1 MFWITHIFL
10 YIVLPGIVIYALFR
24 LLLMYKYKLNF
35 RSEIRNLVI
44 YLYVLGLFFIV
55 WLNPTPDFGYLPIN
69 LVPFKTMMELLNH
82 DLSVYIIAS
91 NLLGNIIL
99 TLPIGILIV
108 YKWKQ
113 IKFLHLLCIALAV
126 PILIESIQCILYYI
140 GYGSRSID
148 IDDVI
153 LNMTG
158 ILIGY
163 YLSRWTFHLYQM
175 KKDSKQPINSTLK
188 GRG

>member
-1 MFWITHIFL
+1 MFWITDIFL
-10 YIVLPGIVIYALFR
+10 YILLPGIAIYALFR
-24 LLLMYKYKLNF
+24 LLLIYKYKLNF

-44 YLYVLGLFFIV
+44 YLYLLGLIFIV
-55 WLNPTPDFGYLPIN
+55 WLTPAPNFSYLPIN
-69 LVPFKTMMELLNH
+69 LVPFKTIVELLNN
-82 DLSVYIIAS
+82 DLSLYIIAS

-99 TLPIGILIV
+99 TLPIGIFIV
-108 YKWKQ
+108 YQWKQ

-126 PILIESIQCILYYI
+126 PIVIETVQCILYYI

-163 YLSRWTFHLYQM
+163 YLSRWASHLYQT
-175 KKDSKQPINSTLK
+175 KKNSKQPINSTLK

>member
-1 MFWITHIFL
+1 MFWITDIFL
-10 YIVLPGIVIYALFR
+10 YILLPGIAIYALFR
-24 LLLMYKYKLNF
+24 LLLMYKYKLNL
-35 RSEIRNLVI
+35 RSEIRNLTI
-44 YLYVLGLFFIV
+44 YLYLLGFTFIV
-55 WLNPTPDFGYLPIN
+55 WLTPAPDFGYLPIN
-69 LVPFKTMMELLNH
+69 LVPFKTIMELFSN
-82 DLSVYIIAS
+82 DLSFYIIAS
-91 NLLGNIIL
+91 NLFGNIIL
-99 TLPIGILIV
+99 TLPIGIFIV

-113 IKFLHLLCIALAV
+113 IKFLNLLCIGLAV
-126 PILIESIQCILYYI
+126 PIMIESIQYILYYI

-163 YLSRWTFHLYQM
+163 YLSRWAFHLYQM
-175 KKDSKQPINSTLK
+175 KKNSKQPINSAMK